1 MKAFSWIIIP
11 WARWIWDWGPSW
23 LDHAHPM
30 SASEKTFFETFSQ
43 SVLPKRCHKIRERK
57 KRPCWTR
64 EKDRM
69 CRVELHG
76 TDGLIGLKTD
86 QTEEVQSIW
95 VWFRCYMMIFISV
108 ISCPLKFNSCQILS
122 SQRGNE
128 QMKLK
133 FLGAKPKHA
142 VYKELMH

>member
-1 MKAFSWIIIP
+1 MDNYS
-11 WARWIWDWGPSW
+11 
-23 LDHAHPM
+23 M
-30 SASEKTFFETFSQ
+30 SALDLRLRPELARSCSSNECEWKDLFWNLLRDISQ

-86 QTEEVQSIW
+86 RTEEVQSIW